1 MSDDK
6 SDNNQSNNQ
15 QAATLD
21 QLKEELTD
29 QLAANLSSL
38 SDVSEQMGFDLFE
51 DLESM
56 MIRGV
61 SVSDVMYLLSRYP
74 FVQLVDGGDNATV
87 FEHVKIVK
95 TPKGFDICHYGDSMA
110 SSAGRLMFGRGH
122 ASRGQDQGDD
132 GEGGS
137 GLDVGTIVRQRYI
150 TAQHMIELALEQEWA
165 SVHVVDGYH
174 DMARDVWIEGQ
185 RQGMMVTGFLPSEQD
200 ERVRDRILMSKDEL
214 SAKMAAP
221 PKKGL

>member
-1 MSDDK
+1 MSDDN
-6 SDNNQSNNQ
+6 SDNNQSNSKQ
-15 QAATLD
+15 TTTLD
-21 QLKEELTD
+21 QLKDELTD
-29 QLAANLSSL
+29 QLASDLTAL
-38 SDVSEQMGFDLFE
+38 SDVSEQMGIDFVG
-51 DLESM
+51 DLEAM
-56 MIRGV
+56 MTRGV

-95 TPKGFDICHYGDSMA
+95 TPKGFDICHYGDSMS
-110 SSAGRLMFGRGH
+110 SSAGRLMFGSDH
-122 ASRGQDQGDD
+122 ASRGHDEGDG

-137 GLDVGTIVRQRYI
+137 GLDVGTIVRQRYM

-165 SVHVVDGYH
+165 SVHVVDGHH

-185 RQGMMVTGFLPSEQD
+185 RQGITVTGFLPSEQD
-200 ERVRDRILMSKDEL
+200 ERTRDRILMSKDAL
-214 SAKMAAP
+214 SAKMVAP